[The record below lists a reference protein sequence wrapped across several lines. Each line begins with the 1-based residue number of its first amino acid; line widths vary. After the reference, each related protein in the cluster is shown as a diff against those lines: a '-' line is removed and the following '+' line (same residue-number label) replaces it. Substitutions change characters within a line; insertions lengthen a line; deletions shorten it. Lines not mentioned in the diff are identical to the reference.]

1 MKYSEAINNFIHH
14 VKQSTAQNN
23 NQNFTKSLS
32 SQPTKKYKPH
42 RRHQNLNRLK
52 GMNLYKLIDWN
63 YVLIPMNRKKEKAT
77 EQRHFFKSFK
87 QYLYV
92 CYYKNFLYIR

>member
-1 MKYSEAINNFIHH
+1 M
-14 VKQSTAQNN
+14 KQSTAQNN

-42 RRHQNLNRLK
+42 RTHQNLNRLK

-63 YVLIPMNRKKEKAT
+63 YVLIPMNRKKEKRPNKGMRK
-77 EQRHFFKSFK
+77 QSFEK
-87 QYLYV
+87 
-92 CYYKNFLYIR
+92 YYE

>member
-14 VKQSTAQNN
+14 VKQSTAQIN
-23 NQNFTKSLS
+23 NQKFTKRLT

-42 RRHQNLNRLK
+42 RRHQNFNRLK

-63 YVLIPMNRKKEKAT
+63 YVLIPMNRKKESDRTKA
-77 EQRHFFKSFK
+77 
-87 QYLYV
+87 
-92 CYYKNFLYIR
+92 

>member
-1 MKYSEAINNFIHH
+1 L
-14 VKQSTAQNN
+14 KQSTAQNN

-42 RRHQNLNRLK
+42 RTHQNLNRLK

-63 YVLIPMNRKKEKAT
+63 YVLIPMNRKKESDRTKASILELGT
-77 EQRHFFKSFK
+77 ILQHTTPSFFDLIDGMKK
-87 QYLYV
+87 
-92 CYYKNFLYIR
+92 CIINE